1 MELKGDVLP
10 GYRINEYQ
18 VILNPHDDLQERI
31 KHVQEGFATTYKTEY
46 KLGGRPNVGLVTWMQ
61 YEMYEARLRERLK
74 LVGLEYP
81 PFKVELKDF
90 GSYPSH
96 TIFINVASRL
106 PVQNLIREIR
116 ERAQMFMKLNPETKP
131 HFLQEPHITVAR
143 KLKPWQYEKGWLE
156 YSHKH
161 FTGKFIADAMLLLKR
176 PQGTKSWQIA
186 ERFTFMNLPV
196 QLKTEQGLLF

>member
-18 VILNPHDDLQERI
+18 LILNPHDDLQERI
-31 KHVQEGFATTYKTEY
+31 KHVQEGFAATYKTEY
-46 KLGGRPNVGLVTWMQ
+46 KVAGRPNVGLVTWMQ

-96 TIFINVASRL
+96 TIYINVASRL

-131 HFLQEPHITVAR
+131 HFLQEPRSA
-143 KLKPWQYEKGWLE
+143 
-156 YSHKH
+156 
-161 FTGKFIADAMLLLKR
+161 
-176 PQGTKSWQIA
+176 KSE
-186 ERFTFMNLPV
+186 ER
-196 QLKTEQGLLF
+196 